1 MGLIVSQV
9 SSKMGYMDLMSKVEN
24 IELIGGMVIHTI
36 WKQNTR
42 WSPLNDLPEGD
53 YVKSHLKQTSTK
65 LGIHRFG
72 RNEGFGG
79 IGIFKSLKLNPNTVM
94 QAKLYELKAPEKTY
108 RLAVFVSNLFN
119 GSSTSQS
126 SEKPDISK
134 YTQLLDTTA
143 STLKLR

>member
-79 IGIFKSLKLNPNTVM
+79 IGIFKSLKLNPNAVM
-94 QAKLYELKAPEKTY
+94 QAIWTQSAWK
-108 RLAVFVSNLFN
+108 NL
-119 GSSTSQS
+119 
-126 SEKPDISK
+126 
-134 YTQLLDTTA
+134 
-143 STLKLR
+143 